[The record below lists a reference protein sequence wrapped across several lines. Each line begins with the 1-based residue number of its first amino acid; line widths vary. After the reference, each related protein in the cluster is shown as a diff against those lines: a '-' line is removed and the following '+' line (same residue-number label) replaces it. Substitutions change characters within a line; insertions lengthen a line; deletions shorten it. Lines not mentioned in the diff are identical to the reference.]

1 MPQIVPSAGFTPPCD
16 YSAFADNFD
25 LSLLPGGDLQFSP
38 SASLYTHSPPPPTKQ
53 PKIYSTFY
61 NNNNQQI
68 EKNNELETNIQ
79 NLFVLEAKKQDSNY
93 NCGVYLD
100 IPSQSPNSNSI
111 GSLSPYSTIY
121 YPNSPES
128 FYTQSPGSVYSKS
141 PNEEYFNKSIKKEI
155 SYPNSPI
162 QQNYSPYHIKEETY
176 LPTVLTSSPRPSS
189 NYSSCSSPQQ
199 IESNDVLELFCT
211 NSQPKQIKQ
220 ESTVDFGNLLQNFD
234 TTNNLKNIFDYKA
247 PKKVEDHQLLREV
260 LRDTSF
266 QKKHNIKPIDI
277 SLLSGDIKMEEP
289 EENGTGE
296 LINSCTDLPRE
307 KIEPVLNLAIEQVR
321 KDVRNTCTTLGISPG
336 KLNHLIIYIGLKLL
350 LIINNQFIDVI
361 FN

>member
-38 SASLYTHSPPPPTKQ
+38 LNTSLYTNSPPTTKQ
-53 PKIYSTFY
+53 PKLYSTYY
-61 NNNNQQI
+61 NNNQDI
-68 EKNNELETNIQ
+68 EKNINLETDIQ
-79 NLFVLEAKKQDSNY
+79 NLFALDTKKQDQQQNY
-93 NCGVYLD
+93 NCGIYLD
-100 IPSQSPNSNSI
+100 IPSQSPNNSI
-111 GSLSPYSTIY
+111 GSLSPYSTLY

-141 PNEEYFNKSIKKEI
+141 PNDDYMNKCIKKET

-162 QQNYSPYHIKEETY
+162 QQNYSPYHVKEETY
-176 LPTVLTSSPRPSS
+176 LPTVLQSPSPS

-199 IESNDVLELFCT
+199 IDNNNDVLELFCPNT
-211 NSQPKQIKQ
+211 KQIKQ
-220 ESTVDFGNLLQNFD
+220 ESTVDFGTLLQNFD
-234 TTNNLKNIFDYKA
+234 TTTTNSNNLYNNYNK
-247 PKKVEDHQLLREV
+247 PSVKKEDHQLLREV

-277 SLLSGDIKMEEP
+277 PLLASDIKMEEP
-289 EENGTGE
+289 DDNQGE
-296 LINSCTDLPRE
+296 LINSCNDLTRE
-307 KIEPVLNLAIEQVR
+307 KIEPVLNLAIEQMR

-336 KLNHLIIYIGLKLL
+336 KII
-350 LIINNQFIDVI
+350 
-361 FN
+361 